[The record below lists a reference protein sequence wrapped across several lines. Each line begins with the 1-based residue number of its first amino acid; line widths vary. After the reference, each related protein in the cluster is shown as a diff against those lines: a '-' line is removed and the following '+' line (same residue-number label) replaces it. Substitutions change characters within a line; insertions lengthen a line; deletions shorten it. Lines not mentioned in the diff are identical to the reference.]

1 VDSFLLQRAQASA
14 QRQTLMEQ
22 LNNYCPLVQEQI
34 CDNIFTA
41 SDCHY
46 EDLPYSLMVRDVVE
60 YLSVLQDSLLTEI
73 LGFRQE
79 LEDTLRLIEEWQ
91 QSLDDFYWAL
101 YTAIAFSLVLAL
113 LCVYILMGV
122 VLAWRNKLPIIFSC
136 IRSVLIL
143 PLFILL
149 VLLAWVF
156 SMVFVIGSIALA
168 DLCIDA
174 PDMKLFAL
182 LQTYQNTASPIV
194 LNFVQYYVS
203 GT

>member
-1 VDSFLLQRAQASA
+1 
-14 QRQTLMEQ
+14 
-22 LNNYCPLVQEQI
+22 
-34 CDNIFTA
+34 
-41 SDCHY
+41 
-46 EDLPYSLMVRDVVE
+46 MVRDVVE
-60 YLSVLQDSLLTEI
+60 YVSVLQDSLLTQI
-73 LGFRQE
+73 LGFRKE
-79 LEDTLRLIEEWQ
+79 LDDTLQLIEEWQ
-91 QSLDDFYWAL
+91 KSLDDFYWAL
-101 YTAIAFSLVLAL
+101 YTAIAFTLVLAL

-122 VLAWRNKLPIIFSC
+122 VLAWRNKLPIILSC

-182 LQTYQNTASPIV
+182 LQTYQNTTSPIV